1 MRANRVLRQMAGIGE
16 SPYDK
21 LMKRHKRDIVR
32 RQRVLTEEAMLLEAI
47 SRRQAGAEG
56 TAPMPFKT
64 IRADLEKMAKGEL

>member
-1 MRANRVLRQMAGIGE
+1 MRANRILRQMAGLDA

-21 LMKRHKRDIVR
+21 LMKRHKRKIE
-32 RQRVLTEEAMLLEAI
+32 RVLRVRNEEAMLLDAI
-47 SRRQAGAEG
+47 SRRQDGADG

>member
-1 MRANRVLRQMAGIGE
+1 MRANRILRQMAGLDA

-21 LMKRHKRDIVR
+21 LMKRHKRQIDR
-32 RQRVLTEEAMLLEAI
+32 RARVLNEEAMLLEMI

-64 IRADLEKMAKGEL
+64 IRSDLEKMAKGEL